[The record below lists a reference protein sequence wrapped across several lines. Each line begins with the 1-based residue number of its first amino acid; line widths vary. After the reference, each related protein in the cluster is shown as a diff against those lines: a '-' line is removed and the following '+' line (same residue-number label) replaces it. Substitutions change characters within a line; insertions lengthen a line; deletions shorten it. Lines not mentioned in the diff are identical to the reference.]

1 VYLPPGARRYPGDG
15 GALIRRALIRRSTS
29 PAEVRMKVETCD
41 GTPPAQSTVMK
52 KSTRRLALRAQT
64 VRVLADDALLVV
76 LGGSPELA
84 GVGDQGFVM
93 KDSIIV
99 RTSGR

>member
-1 VYLPPGARRYPGDG
+1 
-15 GALIRRALIRRSTS
+15 
-29 PAEVRMKVETCD
+29 
-41 GTPPAQSTVMK
+41 MK

-64 VRVLADDALLVV
+64 VRVLADEALAVA
-76 LGGSPELA
+76 LGGSPEPV
-84 GVGDQGFVM
+84 GVGDQGFIM

>member
-1 VYLPPGARRYPGDG
+1 MRWHVVCTTA
-15 GALIRRALIRRSTS
+15 
-29 PAEVRMKVETCD
+29 
-41 GTPPAQSTVMK
+41 VMK

-64 VRVLADDALLVV
+64 VRVLADEALAVA
-76 LGGSPELA
+76 LGGSPEPV
-84 GVGDQGFVM
+84 GVGDQGFIM